1 MKETIVHGWGKLAHS
16 PELAG
21 SWFSRLP
28 KLVAALLVAGTSS
41 RAAQAT
47 NGASFF
53 IRLLLEIARS
63 APILSPNAG
72 GLQIDGRR
80 DRVAGRSDSHPT
92 RLRSGNETPQGWWR
106 TPGPGRRH
114 RNRLAAGPG
123 KRRRRSSRARAERAD
138 RVCERA
144 RRRNHRPE
152 RRGGPDLASR
162 HARRNP
168 HAPHYHHRHSAP
180 PAPRLEPGP
189 HEARLR
195 GRAL

>member
-21 SWFSRLP
+21 SWLSRLP

-63 APILSPNAG
+63 AAILSPNSG

-106 TPGPGRRH
+106 TPGPDRRH
-114 RNRLAAGPG
+114 RNRLAADSG
-123 KRRRRSSRARAERAD
+123 KRRSDVHIRTQRHHRLHEWAGAAEQ
-138 RVCERA
+138 
-144 RRRNHRPE
+144 RRRGQDLDHRLP
-152 RRGGPDLASR
+152 
-162 HARRNP
+162 
-168 HAPHYHHRHSAP
+168 
-180 PAPRLEPGP
+180 
-189 HEARLR
+189 LR
-195 GRAL
+195 VGDPSDHQS